1 MSSTASSRTSPEV
14 AATFITY
21 DSHLPGAFIP
31 SPSIAVADSLKKLQY
46 VYRRPR
52 YKEGTVLYFACLYG
66 ISFICLGN
74 MAGNSISFAVRAYQA
89 THPGT
94 LASEVDGPTVR
105 GIAIAVATATCFTHA
120 ISRRGGILL
129 NNVLALVKVGI
140 LLLIVITAIVVAAKG
155 FKDGEGNPVAN
166 VIGDNTGGSNAFA
179 EASNEANG
187 YAHAFLSI
195 GMDLKDLWGVMA
207 CR

>member
-1 MSSTASSRTSPEV
+1 MP
-14 AATFITY
+14 
-21 DSHLPGAFIP
+21 
-31 SPSIAVADSLKKLQY
+31 VADSLAQLQY

-74 MAGNSISFAVRAYQA
+74 MAGNSVSFAMRVLQA

-94 LASEVDGPTVR
+94 AAADLDYPTVR

-129 NNVLALVKVGI
+129 NNVLALIKVGI
-140 LLLIVITAIVVAAKG
+140 LLLIIIAAVVVAARG
-155 FKDGEGNPVAN
+155 FKDQEGRVVPN
-166 VIGDNTGGSNAFA
+166 VIADNTSGSNAFA
-179 EASNEANG
+179 DASNEANG

-195 GMDLKDLWGVMA
+195 GMTVH
-207 CR
+207 